1 MLKGLK
7 FKVSN
12 GTNKKLA
19 VKIRPV
25 MEYADVLWDNGIAS
39 DCDLLKH
46 VQYEAAKI
54 VTGAIKGTSKHHLM
68 QEVGWESM
76 STRRKIHKLIL
87 YCKIINNL
95 SPTYLKELLPLQV
108 YERTNY
114 SLRTVSD
121 FSLFKSHTE
130 RYKGSF
136 LWNSINIET
145 CSPVSLDFF
154 KNTLFTIFDLPVP
167 NVIYNLSNDRFSS
180 VYHTRLHLGACALN
194 FYLFKIG
201 CKVSPVCM
209 CGFNTEII
217 KHYFLRCPIFA
228 AQRQKLL
235 SSADNLSKMN
245 NMQIVQIFFAWIIF
259 IIIRI
264 KQRVIFSC
272 SVLYK

>member
-1 MLKGLK
+1 
-7 FKVSN
+7 VSN

-25 MEYADVLWDNGIAS
+25 MEYTDVLWDNGIAS

-121 FSLFKSHTE
+121 FSLFNSHTE

-154 KNTLFTIFDLPVP
+154 
-167 NVIYNLSNDRFSS
+167 
-180 VYHTRLHLGACALN
+180 
-194 FYLFKIG
+194 
-201 CKVSPVCM
+201 
-209 CGFNTEII
+209 
-217 KHYFLRCPIFA
+217 
-228 AQRQKLL
+228 
-235 SSADNLSKMN
+235 
-245 NMQIVQIFFAWIIF
+245 
-259 IIIRI
+259 
-264 KQRVIFSC
+264 
-272 SVLYK
+272 